1 MTSLAIILCN
11 TISLYEYHMIDY
23 FGERDRP
30 FETFVS
36 VTLIFILQNFIERRA
51 KNISN
56 QICYDVTLPFISF
69 RTTFTVFSLMRS
81 NKNRL
86 TFYSIIIGLT
96 GPCLLRFYERITL
109 QTELKTTFFTK
120 IFYNLTDKGLH
131 RQFLVI
137 LFVLIWMIPNL
148 RYIMIGDRY
157 ALAFIPVILFVVVIV
172 LFLELFFNSIK
183 KASIIEI
190 LRISLL
196 GILSFLI
203 YFMLP
208 LRNEVIEHNFQRMLW
223 TFLTVT
229 IFQSIYLQIG
239 W

>member
-1 MTSLAIILCN
+1 
-11 TISLYEYHMIDY
+11 
-23 FGERDRP
+23 
-30 FETFVS
+30 
-36 VTLIFILQNFIERRA
+36 
-51 KNISN
+51 
-56 QICYDVTLPFISF
+56 
-69 RTTFTVFSLMRS
+69 MRS

-96 GPCLLRFYERITL
+96 GPCLLRLYERMAL
-109 QTELKTTFFTK
+109 QKDLKTSFFSR
-120 IFYNLTDKGLH
+120 IIYSLTDKGLH
-131 RQFLVI
+131 RQSLVI
-137 LFVLIWMIPNL
+137 LFFLIWMIPNMK
-148 RYIMIGDRY
+148 YIQIGDHY
-157 ALAFIPVILFVVVIV
+157 ALAFIPVILFVVVII
-172 LFLELFFNSIK
+172 LFLELFFNSIR

-196 GILSFLI
+196 GILTFII

-229 IFQSIYLQIG
+229 VFQSIYLQIG